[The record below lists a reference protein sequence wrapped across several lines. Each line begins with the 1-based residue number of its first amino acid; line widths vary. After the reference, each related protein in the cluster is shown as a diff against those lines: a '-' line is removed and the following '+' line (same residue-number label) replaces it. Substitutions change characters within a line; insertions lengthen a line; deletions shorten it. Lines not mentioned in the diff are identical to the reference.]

1 MQTFLANLLIGGM
14 VSLAHGCHA
23 MAHPCSGCCQT
34 LCLHSLRLTRARA
47 APQWAE
53 FAAGNKGSSYKL
65 HIFIEWSKP
74 GAALPSADASPLT
87 AKASAAGGG
96 GGGGA
101 ALDVEKVSGISIRT
115 HQSSGE
121 GTAAP
126 RPGAQG

>member
-1 MQTFLANLLIGGM
+1 M
-14 VSLAHGCHA
+14 
-23 MAHPCSGCCQT
+23 
-34 LCLHSLRLTRARA
+34 RARA
-47 APQWAE
+47 APQWAD

-87 AKASAAGGG
+87 GKAAAGGG
-96 GGGGA
+96 GG
-101 ALDVEKVSGISIRT
+101 ALEAEKVSGISIRT

-121 GTAAP
+121 GGAAA